1 MEFSGNAIWLI
12 GQRKIANLKE
22 YTSIITRLNTEHN
35 MRSTW
40 ERKEK
45 KNVPPNAE
53 EIPLG
58 WVDLTI
64 YKNISDV
71 CFVKPQA
78 LACLLYEFMAI

>member
-1 MEFSGNAIWLI
+1 MGE
-12 GQRKIANLKE
+12 
-22 YTSIITRLNTEHN
+22 
-35 MRSTW
+35 
-40 ERKEK
+40 ERK
-45 KNVPPNAE
+45 KNVPNAE

-78 LACLLYEFMAI
+78 LACLLYEFNGSIDVGTLAERRAQVDWGF

>member
-1 MEFSGNAIWLI
+1 
-12 GQRKIANLKE
+12 
-22 YTSIITRLNTEHN
+22 

-71 CFVKPQA
+71 CCK
-78 LACLLYEFMAI
+78 ACKATSPGLFTL

>member
-1 MEFSGNAIWLI
+1 
-12 GQRKIANLKE
+12 
-22 YTSIITRLNTEHN
+22 

-78 LACLLYEFMAI
+78 LACLLYEFNGNIDGGISEREGLR